1 MKKDYYIR
9 LKDGQIVPVSE
20 EVYRAYK
27 RPSWREAKAR
37 EVRLQK
43 ELSLDILE
51 EDSVPITDGV
61 LVEQIVEDKLL
72 LEMLMKALDMLT
84 EDERSLINEIFFNQH
99 SEQETAAKSGI
110 TQQAVHKRKKYI
122 LGKLKKYFAD

>member
-1 MKKDYYIR
+1 MEKDYYIR
-9 LKDGQIVPVSE
+9 LKDGQVVPVSK

-43 ELSLDILE
+43 ERSLDILE
-51 EDSVPITDGV
+51 QDDVPITDRM

-72 LEMLMKALDMLT
+72 LEMLMKALEMLT
-84 EDERSLINEIFFNQH
+84 ENERSLINEIFFNQH
-99 SEQETAAKSGI
+99 TEQETAVKNGI
-110 TQQAVHKRKKYI
+110 SQQAVHKRKKYI